1 MKNGLGRGLE
11 SLFGVYNNSV
21 EELEK
26 ENRINNISQNSNNY
40 ESNENVVML
49 PVDEIDTNINQPR
62 KNFDQKA
69 LADLSASIKVHGVV
83 QPIIVVKIGERYMII
98 AGERRYR
105 ATKLA
110 GLNTIPA
117 IVKNYT
123 ESQIA
128 EVSLLE
134 NLQREDLNPM
144 ECARAM
150 KKLMTDYGWTQEK
163 VADRLGKSRPV
174 VANTIRL
181 LNLEPEVISMI
192 EQGKIS
198 AGHARSLVAVVDR
211 NAQIKLA
218 KQVCEKKLTVR
229 DLEKAVKGKTTRNP
243 VADQSVELKQLVED
257 MKRILGT
264 KVGVVGND
272 NKGRIYIDY
281 YSRTDLDRIAEIMEK
296 AK

>member
-26 ENRINNISQNSNNY
+26 ENRINNIWQNSNNY